1 VIEEMADP
9 CVKLAAGIALAAGAL
24 AATAASR
31 PPTRL
36 EVTLR
41 PLSVHQTIRG
51 FGASDA
57 WSIQF
62 IGEHWPTEKR
72 ERVADLLFSLEKRP
86 DGSPAGIGL
95 SLWRFDVGAGS
106 AAQGAASNIRDR
118 WRRTESF
125 LRPDGSYDWSRKAG
139 QRWFLRAARARGVE
153 HFTAFSNSPPV
164 SLTRNGRANSSGGD
178 SANLAADRYD
188 DFADYLTR
196 VVAHLEESEGVR
208 FDFVSP
214 VNEPQWDW
222 KDGQEGSPWRNADVA
237 RIAREL
243 ARSLTDAGLDTK
255 VKIGEAGKLTYL
267 YDRADRPE
275 RGDQLAAFFERS
287 SPLYVGDLPNVARG
301 LSGHDYWTTYP
312 ADTLVAV
319 RARVR
324 ARLERVDPGLEF
336 WQTEYCLLE
345 DNPQVRGAGRPEGMD
360 AALYVARVLHTD
372 LTVADASV
380 WNWWLAVSPYDFKDG
395 LVYVDR
401 DTLDGRVHASK
412 LLWAL
417 GHYSRFVRP
426 GMERISVSRSDSAA
440 TAPAR
445 RDVLVSAFTDP
456 ASGRSV
462 AVVVNTGTDAVP
474 MSFAGGGAR
483 RLGRYLTTADPD
495 DDLRFLGWIPAGR
508 EIRLPPR
515 SMMTVVFE

>member
-1 VIEEMADP
+1 MAYP
-9 CVKLAAGIALAAGAL
+9 YVKLAAGIALAAGAF
-24 AATAASR
+24 AATAAAR
-31 PPTRL
+31 PPERL
-36 EVTLR
+36 EIILR

-57 WSIQF
+57 WSVQF
-62 IGEHWPTEKR
+62 VGKSWPLEKR
-72 ERVADLLFSLEKRP
+72 ERVADLLFSLEERP
-86 DGSPAGIGL
+86 DGSPVGIGL

-106 AAQGAASNIRDR
+106 TPQGAASNIRDR

-125 LRPDGSYDWSRKAG
+125 LRPDGGYDWSRKAG
-139 QRWFLRAARARGVE
+139 QRWFLRAAKERGVE

-164 SLTRNGRANSSGGD
+164 AFTRNGRANSSGGD
-178 SANLAADRYD
+178 STNLAADRYE
-188 DFADYLTR
+188 DFAGYLTR
-196 VVAHLEESEGVR
+196 VVAHLQESEGVH

-222 KDGQEGSPWRNADVA
+222 KDGQEGSPWRNAE
-237 RIAREL
+237 IARVTRAL
-243 ARSLTDAGLDTK
+243 ARSLEEAGLDTK

-267 YDRADRPE
+267 YERADRPR

-287 SPLYVGDLPNVARG
+287 SPLYLGDLPNVARG
-301 LSGHDYWTTYP
+301 LSGHSYWTTYP

-324 ARLERVDPGLEF
+324 ARLEHVDPGLEF

-345 DNPQVRGAGRPEGMD
+345 NNPRVRGAGRPEGMD
-360 AALYVARVLHTD
+360 AALYAARVLHAD

-401 DTLDGRVHASK
+401 DTLDGTVSPSK

-440 TAPAR
+440 AAPGR

-456 ASGRSV
+456 ARGRSV
-462 AVVVNTGTDAVP
+462 AVVVNTGADEVR
-474 MSFAGGGAR
+474 MSFAGAGAR
-483 RLGRYLTTADPD
+483 RLGRYLTTAQRG

-515 SMMTVVFE
+515 SMMTVVFD